1 MFVRKSK
8 NVIGL
13 ESPQP
18 PLIRGAKNRTFVSSL
33 IKGALIPSLV
43 PPLLRGARG
52 DLILGI
58 TICMCITACSGN
70 SKIESSSKQAPQSQ
84 VLAANTT
91 VKEAPSPKPQNLS
104 FLAPAQLQGKTV
116 YKSEVPNNEKVI
128 ALTFDDGPWKE
139 TTEQMLDIL
148 KQNNIKATF
157 FWVGTSIQ
165 ENPEI
170 AKKVVADGH
179 AIGNHTWHHWYKQ
192 MDRATAKSEID
203 KTADLIYKTTG
214 VKTTLFRPPGGYLNN
229 GLAAYAKS
237 QNYTVVMW
245 SQTSADT
252 DPKAKYEVFVKNVLR
267 DAKPGSI
274 VLMHDGGG
282 DRRRTVQALPKIIS
296 GLKEKGYRFVTVPE
310 ILEMHKKS

>member
-8 NVIGL
+8 NLTGL

-18 PLIRGAKNRTFVSSL
+18 PLIRGAKNRT
-33 IKGALIPSLV
+33 LV

-52 DLILGI
+52 DLILI
-58 TICMCITACSGN
+58 TICVCITACSN
-70 SKIESSSKQAPQSQ
+70 SKIETFNKQAPQSQ

-91 VKEAPSPKPQNLS
+91 ANEAPSSPKPQNLS
-104 FLAPAQLQGKTV
+104 FLAPKKFQGKTV

-139 TTEQMLDIL
+139 TTPQMLDIL

-157 FWVGTSIQ
+157 FWVGKSIQ

-170 AKKVVADGH
+170 AKRVVAEGH
-179 AIGNHTWHHWYKQ
+179 AIANHTWHHWYKH
-192 MDRATAKSEID
+192 MDTATARSEID

-214 VKTTLFRPPGGYLNN
+214 AKTNLFRPPGGYLNN

-237 QNYTVVMW
+237 QNYSVVMW

-310 ILEMHKKS
+310 ILEMDKKL

>member
-18 PLIRGAKNRTFVSSL
+18 PEIR
-33 IKGALIPSLV
+33 GALIPPLV

-52 DLILGI
+52 DLILGLI
-58 TICMCITACSGN
+58 TICMCITACS
-70 SKIESSSKQAPQSQ
+70 SSSQTESSQKQAPKNQ

-91 VKEAPSPKPQNLS
+91 VKEAPSPKPLSLS
-104 FLAPAQLQGKTV
+104 FAAPAQLQGKTV

-139 TTEQMLDIL
+139 TTQQMLDIL

-157 FWVGTSIQ
+157 FWIGTSIQ
-165 ENPEI
+165 ENPEM

-192 MDRATAKSEID
+192 MDTATAKSEID

-310 ILEMHKKS
+310 ILEKVRS

>member
-1 MFVRKSK
+1 MFVRKGK
-8 NVIGL
+8 DVEIGL
-13 ESPQP
+13 G
-18 PLIRGAKNRTFVSSL
+18 L
-33 IKGALIPSLV
+33 
-43 PPLLRGARG
+43 
-52 DLILGI
+52 I
-58 TICMCITACSGN
+58 TICMCITACSGAPKTETQVPKN
-70 SKIESSSKQAPQSQ
+70 QAI
-84 VLAANTT
+84 AANTT
-91 VKEAPSPKPQNLS
+91 PKEAPSLPKSQNLS
-104 FLAPAQLQGKTV
+104 FLAPEKFQGKIV

-139 TTEQMLDIL
+139 TTPQMLDIL

-170 AKKVVADGH
+170 AKRVVAEGH
-179 AIGNHTWHHWYKQ
+179 AIANHTWHHLYKQ
-192 MDRATAKSEID
+192 MDTATAKSEID
-203 KTADLIYKTTG
+203 KTAELIYKTTG
-214 VKTTLFRPPGGYLNN
+214 AKTNLFRPPGGYLNN
-229 GLAAYAKS
+229 GLAAHAKS
-237 QNYTVVMW
+237 QNYAVVMW

-282 DRRRTVQALPKIIS
+282 DRRRTVQALPKIIN

-310 ILEMHKKS
+310 ILEKSK